1 MIRVGVFGLGTIGR
15 HVCRALDAGIE
26 GLSLSGAMSRDQAK
40 AEQFLRS
47 LTRGALFG
55 STADLITSSDLI
67 VEAATQSALRELAPQ
82 VLGAGKDLMVMSCG
96 ALLDRPEWV
105 ALAERNRCRILVP
118 SGGIAGLDAVK
129 AARVGEVRQVSIE
142 SRKAPQKWAGA
153 PYIEQHA
160 IDLGAIT
167 TETVLFE
174 GTALAACSAFPAN
187 LNVVAALSL
196 AGVGAERTSV
206 RIFAVPG
213 LERNAHLIS
222 VDGEFGTLQVSIEN
236 VPSENPRTA
245 RVSYLSAIAML
256 KELAAPLRVGT

>member
-47 LTRGALFG
+47 LTRGALFD
-55 STADLITSSDLI
+55 STADLIASSDLI
-67 VEAATQSALRELAPQ
+67 VEAATQSALRDLAPQ

-105 ALAERNRCRILVP
+105 ALAERNRCRMLVP

-160 IDLGAIT
+160 IDLAAIT
-167 TETVLFE
+167 AETVLFD
-174 GTALAACSAFPAN
+174 GTALEACSAFPAN